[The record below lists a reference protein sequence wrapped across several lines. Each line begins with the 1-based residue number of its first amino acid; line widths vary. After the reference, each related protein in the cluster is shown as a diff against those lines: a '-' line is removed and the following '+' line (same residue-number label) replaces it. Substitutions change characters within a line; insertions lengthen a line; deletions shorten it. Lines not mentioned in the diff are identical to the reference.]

1 MPKIEDKKDEIIK
14 EENSTKTE
22 EKNTNENKQIIN
34 EDDDFDFVEEE
45 NNAF

>member
-22 EKNTNENKQIIN
+22 EKNINENKKIIN